1 MKIKHEILTLLAG
14 VVFLAGCIAMPHLP
28 VAASLSPRAS
38 QQAPKLPDASA
49 PAPAHALT
57 PVEVAAVADVQ
68 AGLPEP
74 ALTKK
79 EAAAVSAVVGAPVA
93 ASPAPA
99 EKPTAR
105 SEIQKTVNWFC
116 ALLIIAAVAGIGFG
130 AFSIYIGH
138 YVSGVQFIAGGIGL
152 AMFGIWFAFHWLLVL
167 SLSLIGAAVFYLC
180 THYALIKPILDRLDA
195 QAERAAAWVEQEA
208 KKI

>member
-1 MKIKHEILTLLAG
+1 
-14 VVFLAGCIAMPHLP
+14 MPHLP
-28 VAASLSPRAS
+28 VAASQFPHAS
-38 QQAPKLPDASA
+38 QQATRLPDASG
-49 PAPAHALT
+49 PAPALT
-57 PVEVAAVADVQ
+57 PVEVAAVADLQ

-79 EAAAVSAVVGAPVA
+79 ESAAVSAVIAAPKESE
-93 ASPAPA
+93 SPAPA

-116 ALLIIAAVAGIGFG
+116 ALMIIAAVAGIGFG

-180 THYALIKPILDRLDA
+180 THYALIKPIIDRLDA
-195 QAERAAAWVEQEA
+195 AADRAAAWVEQEA